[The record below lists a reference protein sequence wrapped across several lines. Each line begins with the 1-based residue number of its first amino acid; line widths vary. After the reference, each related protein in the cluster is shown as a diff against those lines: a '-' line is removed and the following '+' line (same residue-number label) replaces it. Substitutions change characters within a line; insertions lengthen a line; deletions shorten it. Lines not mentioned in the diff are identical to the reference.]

1 MANHTTIGIIRI
13 RGLNSISVNF
23 TDMSERSIAAI
34 VKVMI
39 ILTMLVLE
47 SEITSS
53 RREISAEST
62 DIKLPVCLSSKY
74 EASMSM
80 RDLAASIL
88 MSCCALYEVA
98 CQR

>member
-62 DIKLPVCLSSKY
+62 DIKLPVCLSSK
-74 EASMSM
+74 
-80 RDLAASIL
+80 
-88 MSCCALYEVA
+88 
-98 CQR
+98 

>member
-13 RGLNSISVNF
+13 RGLNNISVNF

-62 DIKLPVCLSSKY
+62 DIKLPVCLSSK
-74 EASMSM
+74 
-80 RDLAASIL
+80 
-88 MSCCALYEVA
+88 
-98 CQR
+98 